1 MLTAPDAGPQRAA
14 ALLARSALEDD
25 VCQRGFL
32 AHAALKA
39 GLPDSLKARAYN
51 QLAWSEGFLQLAL
64 DTGSD
69 YARRALEAA
78 EQAGDLEQQA
88 VALGRLAHLLA
99 IRGQPD
105 PGYLERAVTSGQVV
119 TVDDR
124 PQLMLGLHLMWRGDL
139 EAAKTILEGQY
150 AEAVRLADDSA
161 RPYLLVHLAD
171 LAVRRG
177 SGNDLSRHVSERR
190 RLAAY
195 QHEYGGV
202 LSNYVEALAAAY
214 AGPAHQARESA
225 EAGLTQATEQGVV
238 PAQLR
243 LRWVLGLANL
253 LDADP
258 RGAWAVLE
266 PALTTMVEKGVGEPG
281 FVPAVPDAVTAL
293 AALGDLPR
301 AKQVAAM
308 LDRSAAA
315 GHRWAAP
322 AQAYCK
328 GLVLLAAGAPD
339 AGATELIEA
348 RDSFE
353 SIGFKF
359 DAARSTLEAGGAL
372 RRSGQRGAAH
382 AMVSDAVRRFAAMG
396 ASAWAER
403 AESELARAGGR
414 RTGQTL
420 TAGEEQVA
428 ALAAAGRTNR
438 EIAAQLFVSVATV
451 EANLTRAYRKLGVS
465 SRSQLTRLRTMAAE

>member
-1 MLTAPDAGPQRAA
+1 MGADRSAGTDTSAGNGPLVVLGEKSGGQLVSRAA
-14 ALLARSALEDD
+14 GRVADQAARSSASGMRNSPCTSRTASSPRLL
-25 VCQRGFL
+25 VRPIRACGKSR
-32 AHAALKA
+32 AVHRSVKRASWSA
-39 GLPDSLKARAYN
+39 GTATMTRAVDSLN
-51 QLAWSEGFLQLAL
+51 
-64 DTGSD
+64 
-69 YARRALEAA
+69 
-78 EQAGDLEQQA
+78 
-88 VALGRLAHLLA
+88 
-99 IRGQPD
+99 
-105 PGYLERAVTSGQVV
+105 
-119 TVDDR
+119 
-124 PQLMLGLHLMWRGDL
+124 
-139 EAAKTILEGQY
+139 
-150 AEAVRLADDSA
+150 SA
-161 RPYLLVHLAD
+161 MN
-171 LAVRRG
+171 G
-177 SGNDLSRHVSERR
+177 SRHVG
-190 RLAAY
+190 RLIAAPTPCRK
-195 QHEYGGV
+195 HD
-202 LSNYVEALAAAY
+202 STSVEALAAAY